1 MGKLFGTD
9 GVRGIANKDLTP
21 ALAFK
26 LARVCGYI
34 LSEKKKDG
42 SQYFIIGKDTRI
54 SSDMLEHAIVSGLC
68 SAGVSALKLGV
79 VPTPVVSF
87 LTSRTSAC
95 GGVMISASHNPFPD
109 NGIKFFSSRGFK
121 LEDREEDEIEAL
133 LEKHHELPSPAGKE
147 LGRVLGEDI
156 IHMYLSSVKQN
167 IFNLYDGNLL
177 KGLKI
182 VIDCA
187 NGASFV
193 IAPAILKELGAYV
206 IEMNISPDG
215 ININD
220 KCGSTCVESL
230 SRRVVSEQAD
240 IGFAFDGDADRVI
253 SVDRKGHIVDG
264 DKMMFIVASYLKDK
278 GMLKNNLVV
287 STVMSN
293 LGFELA
299 LKRKSIQMLRTNV
312 GDRYVLEAMIKHGGI
327 LGGEQSGHI
336 ILLDYNNTGD
346 GLITALML
354 LKIMLDTGKSLETL
368 GSEVAKYPQILVNIP
383 VLDKNSF
390 GRDLYLGE
398 LIEKEEKN
406 LSDRGRILVRPSGT
420 EPLVRVMVE
429 ALDKDEM
436 NDVAERISSEIRKRL
451 C

>member
-42 SQYFIIGKDTRI
+42 SPYFIIGKDTRI

-87 LTSRTSAC
+87 LTSRTPAC

-133 LEKHHELPSPAGKE
+133 LEKHHELPFPSGKE

-156 IHMYLSSVKQN
+156 IHTYLSSVKEN

-193 IAPAILKELGAYV
+193 IAPAILKELGADV

-230 SRRVVSEQAD
+230 SLRVVSEQAD

-253 SVDRKGHIVDG
+253 SVDRRGHTVDG
-264 DKMMFIVASYLKDK
+264 DKMMFIIASYLKDK

-299 LKRKSIQMLRTNV
+299 LKKKSIQMVRTNV

-346 GLITALML
+346 GFITALML

-390 GRDLYLGE
+390 GNDLYLRE

-429 ALDKDEM
+429 ALDKKEM

>member
-42 SQYFIIGKDTRI
+42 SPYFIIGKDTRI

-133 LEKHHELPSPAGKE
+133 LEKHHELPSPSGKE

-193 IAPAILKELGAYV
+193 IAPVILKELGADV

-230 SRRVVSEQAD
+230 SRRVVLEQAD

-253 SVDRKGHIVDG
+253 AVDRKGHTVDG

-299 LKRKSIQMLRTNV
+299 LKKKSIQMLRTNV

-368 GSEVAKYPQILVNIP
+368 G
-383 VLDKNSF
+383 
-390 GRDLYLGE
+390 
-398 LIEKEEKN
+398 
-406 LSDRGRILVRPSGT
+406 
-420 EPLVRVMVE
+420 
-429 ALDKDEM
+429 
-436 NDVAERISSEIRKRL
+436 
-451 C
+451 

>member
-42 SQYFIIGKDTRI
+42 SPYFIIGKDTRI

-121 LEDREEDEIEAL
+121 LEDREEDEIETL
-133 LEKHHELPSPAGKE
+133 LEKHRDLPSPSGKE
-147 LGRVLGEDI
+147 LGRVLEEDI
-156 IHMYLSSVKQN
+156 IHTYLSYVKEN

-193 IAPAILKELGAYV
+193 IAPAILKELGADV

-230 SRRVVSEQAD
+230 SLRVVSEQAD

-253 SVDRKGHIVDG
+253 SADRKGHTVDG
-264 DKMMFIVASYLKDK
+264 DKMMFIIASYLKDK

-299 LKRKSIQMLRTNV
+299 LKKKSIQMLRTNV

-390 GRDLYLGE
+390 GKDLYLGE
-398 LIEKEEKN
+398 LIEKETN
-406 LSDRGRILVRPSGT
+406 LLSDRGRILVRPSGT

-429 ALDKDEM
+429 ALDKGEM

>member
-34 LSEKKKDG
+34 LSEKKKDNHP
-42 SQYFIIGKDTRI
+42 YFIIGKDTRI

-68 SAGVSALKLGV
+68 SVGVSALKLGV

-121 LEDREEDEIEAL
+121 LEDREEDEIESL
-133 LEKHHELPSPAGKE
+133 LEKTQELPSPAGKD
-147 LGRVLGEDI
+147 LGRVIKEDI
-156 IHMYLSSVKQN
+156 FHIYLSSVKKN
-167 IFNLYDGNLL
+167 IFNLSHGNVLE
-177 KGLKI
+177 GLKI

-187 NGASFV
+187 NGASFI
-193 IAPAILKELGAYV
+193 IAPSILKELGAEV
-206 IEMNISPDG
+206 VDLNISPDG

-220 KCGSTCVESL
+220 KCGSTHVDSL
-230 SRRVVSEQAD
+230 SKRVIAEQAD
-240 IGFAFDGDADRVI
+240 AGFAFDGDADRVI
-253 SVDRKGHIVDG
+253 SVDSKGNTVDG
-264 DKMMFIVASYLKDK
+264 DKMMFVIASYLKDK
-278 GMLKNNLVV
+278 GMLKNNLVI

-299 LKRKSIQMLRTNV
+299 LKEKSIHMVRVNV
-312 GDRYVLEAMIKHGGI
+312 GDRYVLEEMIKSGGI

-354 LKIMLDTGKSLETL
+354 LKIMLDTGKTLEDL
-368 GSEVAKYPQILVNIP
+368 SSQVVKYPQILVNIP

-390 GRDLYLGE
+390 GKDLYLRE
-398 LIEKEEKN
+398 LIEKEEKFI
-406 LSDRGRILVRPSGT
+406 SDRGRILVRPSGT

-429 ALDKDEM
+429 ALDKKEM

>member
-34 LSEKKKDG
+34 LSENKKNG
-42 SQYFIIGKDTRI
+42 SPYFIIGKDTRI

-109 NGIKFFSSRGFK
+109 NGIKFFSSCGFK

-133 LEKHHELPSPAGKE
+133 LEKIEELPSPEGKN
-147 LGRVLGEDI
+147 LGRVLEEDI
-156 IHMYLSSVKQN
+156 LHIYLSSVKKN

-193 IAPAILKELGAYV
+193 VAPVILKELGADV

-215 ININD
+215 VNIND

-230 SRRVVSEQAD
+230 SERVVSEQAD

-253 SVDRKGHIVDG
+253 SVDRKGHAVDG
-264 DKMMFIVASYLKDK
+264 DKMMFIIASYLKDK

-299 LKRKSIQMLRTNV
+299 LKKKSIQMLRTNV

-354 LKIMLDTGKSLETL
+354 LKIMLDTGKSFETL

-390 GRDLYLGE
+390 GNDLYLRE
-398 LIEKEEKN
+398 LIEKEEKI

-429 ALDKDEM
+429 ALDKKEM

>member
-54 SSDMLEHAIVSGLC
+54 SSDMFEHAIVSGLC

-109 NGIKFFSSRGFK
+109 NGIKFFNSRGFK

-193 IAPAILKELGAYV
+193 IAPAMLKELGAYV

-299 LKRKSIQMLRTNV
+299 LKKKSIQMLRTNV

-368 GSEVAKYPQILVNIP
+368 GSEVSKYPQILVNIP

>member
-34 LSEKKKDG
+34 LSEKKKNG
-42 SQYFIIGKDTRI
+42 SPYFIIGKDTRI

-68 SAGVSALKLGV
+68 SVGVSALKLGV

-109 NGIKFFSSRGFK
+109 NGIKFFSSCGFK
-121 LEDREEDEIEAL
+121 LEDREENEIETL
-133 LEKHHELPSPAGKE
+133 LEKIDELPFPEGKD
-147 LGRVLGEDI
+147 LGRVLEEDI
-156 IHMYLSSVKQN
+156 LHIYLSSVKEN
-167 IFNLYDGNLL
+167 IFNLYDGSLL

-193 IAPAILKELGAYV
+193 VAPAILKELGADV

-230 SRRVVSEQAD
+230 SQRVVYEEAD
-240 IGFAFDGDADRVI
+240 TGFAFDGDGDRVI
-253 SVDRKGHIVDG
+253 SVDRNGRTIDG
-264 DKMMFIVASYLKDK
+264 DKMMFIIASYLKDK

-299 LKRKSIQMLRTNV
+299 LKKKSIQMVRTNV
-312 GDRYVLEAMIKHGGI
+312 GDRYVLEEMIKNGGI

-354 LKIMLDTGKSLETL
+354 LKVMLDTGKPLETL
-368 GSEVAKYPQILVNIP
+368 GSEVVKYPQILVNIP
-383 VLDKNSF
+383 VMDKNSF
-390 GRDLYLGE
+390 GNDLYLRE
-398 LIEKEEKN
+398 LIEKEEKI
-406 LSDRGRILVRPSGT
+406 LSGRGRILVRPSGT

-436 NDVAERISSEIRKRL
+436 NDMAERISSEIRKRL